1 MKQNVRL
8 LIESVIV
15 FGLVFILT
23 VSNIFSPLDY
33 ILKDALYQTPRG
45 VTGQIKIVAI
55 DERTLETLGPINTW
69 SREVYAQLLSR
80 LNAEE
85 EAKPLVIG
93 FDIVFSGQAQQE
105 GDDAFAQAA
114 AASGNVVAVS
124 QFVYSEKPERD
135 ADGKRYYPVKDVVLP
150 YEALRDAVQVGYSN
164 VAQDSDGTVRRVI
177 PEETWQGTTYAAFP
191 KVVYDLH
198 CERTGTEPNEIITDK
213 YQRTL
218 INYSGRPGDYEA
230 ISFIDVLDG
239 KIDSRTFKDSIVLV
253 GAYAPG
259 MQDNFNVPNG
269 RSSQM
274 FGVEIHANI
283 LQAFMQN
290 RFSINGN
297 PYLFGAVYG
306 LLCALLHW
314 LFRKKKIWL
323 SAIVLVAATAL
334 ELMAGVLL
342 NNHGIAVSLIYV
354 PLVLIVSYIYSLAL
368 GYIKERRKRKKVLT
382 AFKKY
387 VAPEIVDEIAKKGD
401 FKIKLGGENRDI
413 AVLFVDI
420 RGFTTMSEILEPE
433 QVVEILNRYLN
444 LTTNAIFKNKGTLDK
459 FVGDATMAVFNSPFD
474 LEDYEF
480 RAVCAAMDIV
490 AGGAALEEE
499 LLKEFGRS
507 VGFGVGVNCG
517 PAVVG
522 NVGCE
527 FRMDFTAIGDTVNT
541 AARLEANAKKGQV
554 LISDTIYERVKDRI
568 QVEPIGEI
576 PLKGKSKGVF
586 VYSVIGVDRERK
598 PEGEEGELWNEEK
611 K

>member
-45 VTGQIKIVAI
+45 VTSQIKIVAI
-55 DERTLETLGPINTW
+55 DERTLEALGPINTW

-114 AASGNVVAVS
+114 AASGNVAAVS

-164 VAQDSDGTVRRVI
+164 VAQDSDGTVRRMI

-191 KVVYDLH
+191 KVVYDLY
-198 CERTGTEPNEIITDK
+198 CERTGTEHNEIITDK

-323 SAIVLVAATAL
+323 SAIVLVTATAL

-342 NNHGIAVSLIYV
+342 NNHGIAGSLIYV

-368 GYIKERRKRKKVLT
+368 GYIRERRKRKKVLT

-401 FKIKLGGENRDI
+401 FKIKLGGENRDM

-507 VGFGVGVNCG
+507 VGLGVGVNCG